1 MLDLIERR
9 VDVAGHALTLRVPR
23 DSEALLSEEA
33 FADDEFLPYWAELWP
48 SALALAEANQG
59 DQGARPL
66 DPLTVL
72 ELGAGLG
79 VPAIAAALAGHR
91 TVATDWAADA
101 VDLLRENA
109 ARNGA
114 PLRALR
120 WSWTADP
127 APLGGP
133 FDRVLAADVLYE
145 ARNVGQLLDALPAL
159 VAPGGEAWIADPGRT
174 TAAPFVAAAV
184 ATWTVD
190 RVEHAGPPSVTIH
203 RLRRETAPR
212 G

>member
-9 VDVAGHALTLRVPR
+9 LEIAGHRLDLRVPR

-33 FADDEFLPYWAELWP
+33 FEDDEFLPYWAELWP
-48 SALALAEANQG
+48 SALALAAVNQG
-59 DQGARPL
+59 ASPL
-66 DPLTVL
+66 DCVTVL

-79 VPAIAAALAGHR
+79 VPAMVAALAGHR
-91 TVATDWAADA
+91 VLA
-101 VDLLRENA
+101 VELLDENA

-114 PLRALR
+114 DLRTLR

-145 ARNVGQLLDALPAL
+145 ARNVPQILDALPAL

-174 TAAPFVAAAV
+174 TAAPFLAAAA

-203 RLRRETAPR
+203 RLRRGTAPS

>member
-9 VDVAGHALTLRVPR
+9 LHVAGHALTLRVPR

-48 SALALAEANQG
+48 SALALAEAMG
-59 DQGARPL
+59 DHGARPL
-66 DPLTVL
+66 DPVTVL

-79 VPAIAAALAGHR
+79 VPAIAAALAR
-91 TVATDWAADA
+91 DRVVATDWAADA
-101 VDLLRENA
+101 VELLRENA

-114 PLRALR
+114 PMRVLR

-145 ARNVGQLLDALPAL
+145 ARNVGQLLDALPGL

-174 TAAPFVAAAV
+174 TAAPFLAAAA

-203 RLRRETAPR
+203 RLRRGTAPS